1 MKEERNMKEKYV
13 RPMIEK
19 IAFDGDI
26 ITASGDSGDTRIQG
40 ANSSPETCT
49 RSQNGKFTWHGQSGE
64 CDKV

>member
-1 MKEERNMKEKYV
+1 MKEKYV

-26 ITASGDSGDTRIQG
+26 ITASGDSGDFSDLPSEG

-49 RSQNGKFTWHGQSGE
+49 LSGNGKFNWHGQSGD
-64 CDKV
+64 CIKIKK

>member
-1 MKEERNMKEKYV
+1 MKEKYV

-26 ITASGDSGDTRIQG
+26 ITASGDSGDIRTEG

-49 RSQNGKFTWHGQSGE
+49 RNPNGKFTWHGQSGE
-64 CDKV
+64 CYKV

>member
-1 MKEERNMKEKYV
+1 MKEKYV

-26 ITASGDSGDTRIQG
+26 ITASGDSGDILTEG

-49 RSQNGKFTWHGQSGE
+49 LSENGKFTWHGQSGA
-64 CDKV
+64 CIKIK